1 MPDSLCSL
9 GNHVFMHRH
18 CMIEEQLFN
27 PKWLFSPFFS
37 WVSAV
42 AVIWLLFL
50 FVPDLLSALL
60 CFLEE
65 SISYGAMPRPL
76 VCNLLRMYPC
86 LWTPLYM
93 EEFFPALAAAGN
105 LHCSISQEGKYCFTI
120 IKANK
125 CLQMGQLVLSC
136 VSIKCDT
143 YFHLQVSV
151 SSATFC
157 ILGVLFN
164 TIIWS

>member
-1 MPDSLCSL
+1 
-9 GNHVFMHRH
+9 MHRH

-136 VSIKCDT
+136 VSIKCDLFPPAGLCFKCYFLYFGCSLQYYNLILRAT
-143 YFHLQVSV
+143 YSV
-151 SSATFC
+151 LWFSF
-157 ILGVLFN
+157 
-164 TIIWS
+164 